1 MCNSVLYDTKTF
13 LFLTFCFNDMLL
25 KKRNDNSV
33 SRQFCRFNTNFYA
46 QFCIFAVFC
55 VFVWGSGAFFEA
67 ISALKLRCLWWT
79 RTFLQKNVI
88 LECGLFV

>member
-46 QFCIFAVFC
+46 QFCIFAVC
-55 VFVWGSGAFFEA
+55 AY
-67 ISALKLRCLWWT
+67 
-79 RTFLQKNVI
+79 
-88 LECGLFV
+88 

>member
-33 SRQFCRFNTNFYA
+33 SRQFCRFNTNF
-46 QFCIFAVFC
+46 F
-55 VFVWGSGAFFEA
+55 
-67 ISALKLRCLWWT
+67 T
-79 RTFLQKNVI
+79 
-88 LECGLFV
+88 